1 MMPVMLR
8 LVAMIAA
15 LVALQF
21 TAPASAAERRFAIQD
36 FDRII
41 VEGPFAVRLTTG
53 RSTSAAATGSNDALN
68 AVSVEVQGMTLR
80 IRRDSNAWTSNPN
93 RPVEPATIVLT
104 TRNLRSARV
113 VGSGQLD
120 IAGLSALRADL
131 VVQGTGRLRATGI
144 DADNLSVGLAGSG
157 SIELA
162 GTAETFTADIQG
174 SGSLLAPA
182 LSAETAT
189 VSANTT
195 GDVALAARRTATV
208 NALGLG
214 QVEIGGNPACTVRGA
229 NSGQVRCGAGR

>member
-1 MMPVMLR
+1 MPAMLR
-8 LVAMIAA
+8 FLATIAA
-15 LVALQF
+15 LIALHVA
-21 TAPASAAERRFAIQD
+21 APASAAERRFAIQD

-53 RSTSAAATGSNDALN
+53 RATSASATGSSDSLN
-68 AVSVEVQGMTLR
+68 ALSVEVQGMTLR
-80 IRRDSNAWTSNPN
+80 IRRDSNAWTSTPN

-120 IAGLSALRADL
+120 IAGLSGLRADL

-157 SIELA
+157 NIELA
-162 GTAETFTADIQG
+162 GVAETFTADIQG

-182 LSAETAT
+182 FSAETAT

-195 GDVALAARRTATV
+195 GDVALAARRAATV

-214 QVEIGGNPACTVRGA
+214 RVEIGGSPACTVRGA
-229 NSGQVRCGAGR
+229 GAGEVRCGTGR